1 MIPATIEE
9 HLRRHHPHFEHHHH
23 AVAMSAQALAQAEHV
38 TGHRVAKP
46 VVVRVG
52 GRRAM
57 AVVAATERVRLSVL
71 EEATGTP
78 VELVQEHEMSTWF
91 STCEVGAEPPF
102 AVFGLPIFVDAR
114 LLQEKRL
121 VMPAGTYEDSVT
133 VDTDEWARC
142 EGVQEIP
149 NLGTAAA

>member
-9 HLRRHHPHFEHHHH
+9 HLRTHHQGYEHHHH
-23 AVAMSAQALAQAEHV
+23 TVAMSAQALAQAEHV
-38 TGHRVAKP
+38 SGHRVAKP

-57 AVVAATERVRLSVL
+57 AVVSAADRVRLSVL
-71 EEATGTP
+71 EEATGAP
-78 VELVQEHEMSTWF
+78 VDLVPEHEMTTWF
-91 STCEVGAEPPF
+91 SSCEIGAEPPF
-102 AVFGLPIFVDAR
+102 AVFGLPIFVDAQ

-121 VMPAGTYEDSVT
+121 VMPAGTYEDAVI

-142 EGVQEIP
+142 ERVQEIP